1 LNKLAKLVLTICM
14 VAVTFVV
21 HPAALAQQDRFSE
34 VDSEIA
40 RLMALYDVPGVGL
53 AVVEGDKVVYSKGYG
68 VRSTISKIPVTD
80 KTAFGLGSVT
90 KSLTALG
97 VQLLVNEGKL
107 DLDKPVITYI
117 PDLKLSDADAQKT
130 LTLRQLMSH
139 TSGLSPND
147 TGSQV
152 LVSSA
157 VSRAQFIE
165 SLAKIPL
172 IARPGQTFSYAN
184 QNFVLAGLAI
194 EKVTGQTW
202 EDFVTQRIYK
212 PLGMTNASFDEAGLK
227 ASTDAAEPH
236 DLDVLRGMIPVP
248 YTQNLS
254 AIGPAGSANA
264 SALDWA
270 NFLLLQLNGKSG
282 NLSLPM
288 KLVDEMHTPI
298 IRIGGAATSETAPQ
312 SQATLQATA
321 QATAQPTAAVTAIA
335 TPSAEPPIVT
345 DTSYALG
352 WITQTYRGLKIIQHN
367 GNVAGYSSVQT
378 IIPEKKLGYV
388 LLVNANYANLF
399 LDVARLRL
407 ADILTGLKPDGDL
420 AVTVN
425 RLSGFDPEA
434 QKALLAAARAY
445 KADSAALEALTG
457 EYNGA
462 SGKVNVTA
470 KDGKLSLNIAATGN
484 AIELVPYAADV
495 FLGNTFP
502 ANAVL
507 FTFEKSAQGI
517 SIKQGDPKAGI
528 VVAFKAAAGI
538 VTQEVKDP
546 NGRYTATVPAV
557 LAVQAV
563 QGLNVIVQAAPPV
576 ALVLAAYD
584 LKTDDTL
591 ADFEGFTR
599 QFDPNFKDKPSRTA
613 TVMVNGKEWAY
624 LEYAGPSGQ
633 ISANY
638 ILRQDKLYYYIGA
651 QYASSDADA
660 ANALLQPILN
670 SFTITAK

>member
-1 LNKLAKLVLTICM
+1 MNKLAKLLLTICIA
-14 VAVTFVV
+14 AVTFTV
-21 HPAALAQQDRFSE
+21 HPAANAQQDRFSE

-68 VRSTISKIPVTD
+68 VRSTVGKAPVTD

-117 PDLKLSDADAQKT
+117 PDLKLSDAEAQKT

-139 TSGLSPND
+139 TSGLSPAD
-147 TGSQV
+147 TGTQV
-152 LVSSA
+152 LVSSS
-157 VSRAQFIE
+157 VNRAQFIE

-172 IARPGQTFSYAN
+172 VAKPGQAFYYAN

-202 EDFVTQRIYK
+202 EDFVAQRIYK

-227 ASTDAAEPH
+227 ASADAAEPH
-236 DLDVLRGMIPVP
+236 DLDVLQGMIPVP

-270 NFLLLQLNGKSG
+270 NFLLFQLNGKSG
-282 NLSLPM
+282 SLSLPM
-288 KLVDEMHTPI
+288 KLVDEMHTPV
-298 IRIGGAATSETAPQ
+298 IRIGGAATSETVPQ
-312 SQATLQATA
+312 TAAQATA
-321 QATAQPTAAVTAIA
+321 QATAQTTSAATAVATTA
-335 TPSAEPPIVT
+335 AEPPIVT

-352 WITQTYRGLKIIQHN
+352 WFTQGYRGLNLVYHG
-367 GNVAGYSSVQT
+367 GNVAGYSSAQT

-388 LLVNANYANLF
+388 LLVNANYANSF

-420 AVTVN
+420 AATVN

-434 QKALLAAARAY
+434 QRKLLETARSY
-445 KADSAALEALTG
+445 KADPAALDAFTG

-462 SGKVNVTA
+462 SGKVTVA
-470 KDGKLSLNIAATGN
+470 VKDGKLSVNIVATGN
-484 AIELVPYAADV
+484 AIELIPYAENA

-502 ANAVL
+502 VNAVR
-507 FTFEKSAQGI
+507 FTFEKSASGI

-538 VTQEVKDP
+538 TTKEVKDP
-546 NGRYTATVPAV
+546 DGRYSVTIPAA
-557 LAVQAV
+557 LAVQSV
-563 QGLNVIVQAAPPV
+563 QGLNVIQQASPAV
-576 ALVLAAYD
+576 VLVLASYE
-584 LKTDDTL
+584 LKTDDAL
-591 ADFEGFTR
+591 ADFEAFTR

-613 TVMVNGKEWAY
+613 TVAINGKEWTY

-638 ILRQDKLYYYIGA
+638 ILKQDKRYYYVAA
-651 QYASSDADA
+651 QYASTDANA
-660 ANALLQPILN
+660 ADALLQPILN
-670 SFTITAK
+670 SFTVTAK